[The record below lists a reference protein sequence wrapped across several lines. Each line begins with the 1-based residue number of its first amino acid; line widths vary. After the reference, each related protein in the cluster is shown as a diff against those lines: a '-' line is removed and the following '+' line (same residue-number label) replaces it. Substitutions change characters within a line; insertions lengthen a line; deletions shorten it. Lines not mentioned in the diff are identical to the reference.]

1 MRTLERPVWP
11 ILGWV
16 SAALLVASVALLW
29 VSFFVDVRY
38 SLFAV
43 FAILACCFS
52 ISGVFIAI
60 ECDWT
65 YEKKPRGW
73 RKLRRQAER
82 KAYMEQIE
90 KELMQ

>member
-1 MRTLERPVWP
+1 MRTPERPVWP

-38 SLFAV
+38 AVFAV
-43 FAILACCFS
+43 FAILACGFS

-60 ECDWT
+60 EFDWT

-73 RKLRRQAER
+73 RELRQQAER
-82 KAYMEQIE
+82 KAYIEQLE